1 MRKRHNPTETKSFD
15 LLWKWMEITTGAQ
28 REHRHTILVKQA
40 NEKGVGLESIQFYLD
55 FFKLAVRLME
65 ALDLASPIAG
75 CHAKSEEHSGCCFS
89 PSRSKPL
96 DTIRKFYEQKS
107 GNPVNEKLVKEIASL
122 ARLDLSQ
129 EETEM
134 FVSQFKDILDY
145 VSILN
150 EVDTENVPPAYL
162 SSANR
167 SVTREDEIEES
178 VSHG

>member
-1 MRKRHNPTETKSFD
+1 M
-15 LLWKWMEITTGAQ
+15 
-28 REHRHTILVKQA
+28 
-40 NEKGVGLESIQFYLD
+40 
-55 FFKLAVRLME
+55 
-65 ALDLASPIAG
+65 
-75 CHAKSEEHSGCCFS
+75 
-89 PSRSKPL
+89 
-96 DTIRKFYEQKS
+96 EQKTQIQ
-107 GNPVNEKLVKEIASL
+107 VDDTLVKEIAFL
-122 ARLDLSQ
+122 ARLDLSR

-178 VSHG
+178 APTREFLANAPESKNDYIVIPRVHIEQ